1 MDNCCLHH
9 KETLK
14 NHDVA
19 SLVIA
24 ALVEKRQSVD
34 QPNKVFAYVIGSIIE
49 LHVLCRLLRMMS
61 WESRVN
67 CIARIKLKREEDTSR
82 FLCFKWTGQKHGTD

>member
-19 SLVIA
+19 SLVIS
-24 ALVEKRQSVD
+24 ALVEKGWSID
-34 QPNKVFAYVIGSIIE
+34 QLNKVFAYVVGSIIE
-49 LHVLCRLLRMMS
+49 LNVLCRLLRMMS
-61 WESRVN
+61 CES
-67 CIARIKLKREEDTSR
+67 KLYSKSKVEKRRRD
-82 FLCFKWTGQKHGTD
+82 